1 MNAPCAS
8 LAIDGHN
15 CAPWLEGMG
24 LLSLDARRNQF
35 GGSCYME
42 ALESNSDALS
52 KSYDSA
58 RRVRP
63 RRNQFRGSCYMEA
76 LESKNDALAKS
87 YDSAR
92 RVRPCA
98 RAPPS
103 KIAEHRAP
111 MAERRSRCAER

>member
-1 MNAPCAS
+1 
-8 LAIDGHN
+8 
-15 CAPWLEGMG
+15 
-24 LLSLDARRNQF
+24 
-35 GGSCYME
+35 ME

-98 RAPPS
+98 RAPPLEVETS
-103 KIAEHRAP
+103 LKGEAEPLPSACT
-111 MAERRSRCAER
+111 ECNTKEIGSRRNCLPARHVPTPTPRISGRLASRI